1 MTTVTKEEKRTT
13 NQQKQTRNRRRNNNN
28 NNSNSNSNIKENI
41 HGDSR
46 GRRKGGENLKKRELP
61 ATKPVIGSSNPF
73 FIAVCAPETYV
84 PNAAPNLARA
94 VGVGPQRVKANV
106 FLRARPR
113 TSSYNNVG
121 SNHFIHHPTLQQSRH
136 VDVPSTVAVPA
147 SLADTLSSSD
157 LSHFPSLGGAKATT
171 TTVAAAAA
179 TVKLNFKE
187 MMMRGAAASAAAS
200 PDTPVAA
207 AIPVTVPVV
216 VYSRQTIYQ
225 KQLSSGNIFSAAF
238 HSPQDGEGEG
248 DGGDGGGDGDAYE
261 STIASSVLIDSCDN
275 KYDRLYR

>member
-28 NNSNSNSNIKENI
+28 NNSNIKENI

-84 PNAAPNLARA
+84 PNAAPNLATA

-113 TSSYNNVG
+113 MSSYSYNNVG

-157 LSHFPSLGGAKATT
+157 LSHFPSLGGAKAATT

-200 PDTPVAA
+200 ADTPVAA

-216 VYSRQTIYQ
+216 VYSRQTISQ

-238 HSPQDGEGEG
+238 HSPQDGEGYG
-248 DGGDGGGDGDAYE
+248 DGGYGDGDGDGGCTYSGECPEEWQAE
-261 STIASSVLIDSCDN
+261 
-275 KYDRLYR
+275 

>member
-1 MTTVTKEEKRTT
+1 MTTVTKEEKNTT
-13 NQQKQTRNRRRNNNN
+13 NQQKQTRNRRRN
-28 NNSNSNSNIKENI
+28 NIKENI

-61 ATKPVIGSSNPF
+61 TTKPVIGSSNPF
-73 FIAVCAPETYV
+73 FIAVCGPETYV
-84 PNAAPNLARA
+84 PTVTTA
-94 VGVGPQRVKANV
+94 VGVGNQRVKANV

-113 TSSYNNVG
+113 TSNNVG

-136 VDVPSTVAVPA
+136 VDVPSTAAA
-147 SLADTLSSSD
+147 SVSSAGCLSSSD
-157 LSHFPSLGGAKATT
+157 LSHFPSLGGAKSDTT
-171 TTVAAAAA
+171 TAVAAA

-187 MMMRGAAASAAAS
+187 MMMRGAAATADSSDDS
-200 PDTPVAA
+200 PAAA

-216 VYSRQTIYQ
+216 LYSRQPIYQ

-238 HSPQDGEGEG
+238 HRQQDGDG
-248 DGGDGGGDGDAYE
+248 DGDGHGDGGGDGGGGYE

>member
-1 MTTVTKEEKRTT
+1 MTTVTKEEKNTT
-13 NQQKQTRNRRRNNNN
+13 NQQKQTRNRRRN
-28 NNSNSNSNIKENI
+28 NIKENI

-61 ATKPVIGSSNPF
+61 TTKPVIGSSNPF

-84 PNAAPNLARA
+84 PTVTTA
-94 VGVGPQRVKANV
+94 VGVGNQRVKANV

-113 TSSYNNVG
+113 TSNNVG

-136 VDVPSTVAVPA
+136 VDVPSTAAA
-147 SLADTLSSSD
+147 SVSSAGCLSSSD
-157 LSHFPSLGGAKATT
+157 LSHFPSLGGAKSAT

-179 TVKLNFKE
+179 NVKLNFKE
-187 MMMRGAAASAAAS
+187 MMMRGAAASGDDS
-200 PDTPVAA
+200 PAAA

-216 VYSRQTIYQ
+216 VYSRQPISQ

-238 HSPQDGEGEG
+238 YSPQD
-248 DGGDGGGDGDAYE
+248 GDGGGDGGDGDCGGGDCGGGGSGGYE

>member
-1 MTTVTKEEKRTT
+1 MTTVTKEEKNTT
-13 NQQKQTRNRRRNNNN
+13 NQQKQTRNRRRN
-28 NNSNSNSNIKENI
+28 NIKENI

-61 ATKPVIGSSNPF
+61 TTKPVIGSSNPF

-84 PNAAPNLARA
+84 PTVTTA
-94 VGVGPQRVKANV
+94 VGVGNQRVKANV

-113 TSSYNNVG
+113 TSNNVG

-136 VDVPSTVAVPA
+136 VDVPSTAAA
-147 SLADTLSSSD
+147 SVSSAGCLSSSD
-157 LSHFPSLGGAKATT
+157 LSHFPSLGGAKSAT

-179 TVKLNFKE
+179 NVKLNFKE
-187 MMMRGAAASAAAS
+187 MMMRGAVAAAS
-200 PDTPVAA
+200 PDSPAAA

-216 VYSRQTIYQ
+216 VYSRQPISQ

-238 HSPQDGEGEG
+238 YSPQD
-248 DGGDGGGDGDAYE
+248 GDGGGDGGDGDCGGGDCGGGGSGGYE

>member
-13 NQQKQTRNRRRNNNN
+13 NQQKQTRNRRRNNN
-28 NNSNSNSNIKENI
+28 NSNIKENI

-73 FIAVCAPETYV
+73 FIAVCAPETYL
-84 PNAAPNLARA
+84 PNAAPNLATA

-113 TSSYNNVG
+113 TSSYSYNNVG

-157 LSHFPSLGGAKATT
+157 LSHFPSLGGAKAATT

-207 AIPVTVPVV
+207 SIPVTVPVV

-248 DGGDGGGDGDAYE
+248 DGGYGDGDGDGGGYE